1 MIEKKNMFQACIF
14 DLDGTLVDSSQVIH
28 KVMKSWCF
36 RNSIDLDYA
45 ISKGRGARTE
55 DTISM
60 VAPHLDARCEAEK
73 IEIEESLTL
82 DGLKSI
88 EGANEFI
95 EGLQRSK
102 WAIVTSGALRIARPR
117 LKACDFA
124 EPEVFI
130 TAESVRQ
137 GKPHP
142 EPYRIAVE
150 KLGLKAGECLVFE
163 DADNGVQSALSAG
176 CKVVVIGEY
185 CTIQSPDIL
194 FRAKDFRQLRSMQ
207 EFNYIF

>member
-1 MIEKKNMFQACIF
+1 MFQACIF

-28 KVMKSWCF
+28 KVMKTWCLM
-36 RNSIDLDYA
+36 NDVDLEYA

-55 DTISM
+55 DTITM
-60 VAPHLDARCEAEK
+60 VAPHLDAKSEAEK
-73 IEIEESLTL
+73 IEIEESITL

-88 EGANEFI
+88 EGANAFI
-95 EGLQRSK
+95 ESIPRSK

-124 EPEVFI
+124 EPDIFV

-142 EPYRIAVE
+142 EPYLIAVE
-150 KLGLKAGECLVFE
+150 KLGWKAEECLVFE
-163 DADNGVQSALSAG
+163 DADNGVRSALSAG
-176 CKVVVIGEY
+176 CKVVVIGEN
-185 CTIQSPDIL
+185 CTIRSPDIL
-194 FRAKDFRQLRSMQ
+194 FWAQGLQ
-207 EFNYIF
+207 AP